1 MNVLVKIVVALII
14 SGVSFQTKA
23 QENYSITVTVEN
35 VSSNDGQL
43 FLALYNS
50 ETDFLETI
58 FKGAKSAITHHSCTV
73 TFNKIPKGTYAVS
86 IFHDENSN
94 GKLDTNFFGIP
105 NEDYGCSNNARGFM
119 GPPKWKD
126 AKFLLNTNKTLLIT
140 L

>member
-58 FKGAKSAITHHSCTV
+58 FKGAKSAIAHHSCTV